1 MSMKLERRKHY
12 RVDWTEYGNLYSAWY
27 HTAKQAKYQAFQLM
41 NNADDYEKRNLVG
54 TAPRGEVYVS
64 VVYEA

>member
-27 HTAKQAKYQAFQLM
+27 HTAKQAKCQAFQLM
-41 NNADDYEKRNLVG
+41 NGRSDRTLQVAV
-54 TAPRGEVYVS
+54 VYV
-64 VVYEA
+64 A